1 MNRSTSHP
9 RRAGRRLTAVLLTLC
24 LLCSLLP
31 APSARAEGSWAQPYL
46 DKLVSWGVMRGDQ
59 AGNLDPDR
67 PITRSEY
74 VSLVNRAF
82 GYGDAGKNPFTDVS
96 PSDWYYDDIRV
107 AYQTGYFTG
116 TSKTTASPQDT
127 LTREQATVMLGRN
140 LMLREELGESLDFT
154 DGRQLSDWSRGIV
167 KSAAD
172 EGIVKGY
179 PDGSF
184 QPQRSITRGEV
195 AVMLAT
201 AIGTP
206 VSTPGDFTLG
216 SVYGNVTVSTSGV
229 TLRNTVIAG
238 DLYLTGGVGL
248 GYVTLENVTVLGRI
262 VASGAGEANKGDS
275 SLILRNVSAPSLVVD
290 SISNQF
296 VTVRSEGDTRIERTS
311 VRTPSYLE
319 DATGAGYGFAY
330 IELDGEAGTAL
341 EVAGNVKEIMGLTP
355 NASINV
361 AKGSALVV
369 TVDEAAAGTTVA
381 VQPGAEIKTLNLDT
395 GVKVSGSGDIE
406 HLVVNSAGS
415 SAATLPD
422 KVTVRPGLT
431 ANVSGEKMDTVTAA
445 ESSEA
450 PRLLSGFP
458 RAADLAPTSAAAL
471 FRTNKRGTV
480 YWAVSSI
487 TEGSVGEADLLSP
500 PSYSSKILKSGS
512 IAAAS
517 SNTDYTARISGL
529 TSGGS
534 YYLSAVLEDARGQRS
549 PVKVIAF
556 TTPDDSVP
564 GFASGYPV
572 MTKITNN
579 AAQVSVMPTKSCR
592 LYYALLPK
600 GSTAPKPDDFK
611 ANAVAGSLG
620 FGSMDLTKNTAR
632 LFPVNDRALNE
643 LETYDLY
650 LWLTD
655 VDGGKSS
662 PVKKLSFTTVDRTP
676 PEFVSGPNATS
687 VKETSVGLTAA
698 LNEAGTIY
706 WVAVKQGEDYPKPL
720 AGQTQ
725 KPELSSDTAKL
736 QVASGMNGLKS
747 GKAAVSAANKDVVLT
762 VSGLTAQAAYDFYYV
777 AQDKAGNYSAKVQML
792 TIHTLDTEPP
802 TVTQEFTRTND
813 TQGKSPLPDTDVKL
827 VFSEGI
833 QDVGGKILLELYR
846 DSRDTT
852 KSEDERSKAAAEL
865 ENLLRR
871 DVSLYDADAVPAR
884 LVPER
889 TAGSTGG
896 WVIDYRNVE
905 IAMDEGRTVITLK
918 NGSNLNLKSGGRYY
932 FQIENIADTSNNK
945 NLIRPN
951 PQKLPEFQTV
961 FAQMNLTGAD
971 TSGTAAGGPVSFDLS
986 FKAVPAGT
994 ANVSEGV
1001 YWDLL
1006 FWSSSNLNFDLYTR
1020 EEGKTEWTKQGS
1032 AVILPTPDSLKP
1044 GISYTRSFLT
1054 PSGRPAFEAL
1064 NRMTAPREYGLVI
1077 TALDGSTERETW
1089 NSRVE
1094 VNVSAVAGSDIPLGN
1109 LATNVT
1115 RDALDEAVS
1124 DGVVEIG
1131 NPPDYAL
1138 KHTFSDSVAPKLVN
1152 GYPTFNPGDSG
1163 VELELQLNRRG
1174 YVYYAVAPVGIIPTT
1189 RLDTGDTL
1197 TKDNWD
1203 MLPTDGRDH
1212 SAGLEDAAMPNRV
1225 NPPTSRAI
1233 LNPSYTNALIKVGHG
1248 TYDGGTLPIQIDNLK
1263 PETQYCAYL
1272 VLKGDSQD
1280 TYSSVYCYGF
1290 KTTEVTRPV
1299 ITLDVVNPAVQITV
1313 SEDANVA
1320 YSLMPANKVPTAF
1333 TANFSGYLPK
1343 APNPDGSDT
1352 LIPDPAVP
1360 APYRADGYT
1369 VLEAMI
1375 DSAGTGLGSVF
1386 DEYATEDAKLTFARL
1401 IRNQKVD
1408 TTNVVLAD
1416 SGAFQA
1422 SKPGDPVDCAKV
1434 MQGGT
1439 WYTFVAVGRSTLG
1452 SGDAFRAI
1460 TPVLLPDTDLPMV
1473 DACST
1478 SITTTL
1484 SDNVSGAYNNTYD
1497 GTVTVNFNKALY
1509 LLEQSA
1515 GTQKF
1520 TPVYLTDIGAAV
1532 AAGGVSING
1541 VTTYSATGIKAN
1553 IVPNAAA
1560 ENLSPCESVT
1570 FTFTGIRAGSTISFR
1585 STLCDQYGNN
1595 HKNAALVLTLT
1606 LPDKPNVNNQLYRP
1620 YFTVTPAW
1628 DNTK

>member
-1 MNRSTSHP
+1 MNRSPSHP
-9 RRAGRRLTAVLLTLC
+9 RRAGRRLSAALLTLC

-31 APSARAEGSWAQPYL
+31 APAAPAGGSWAQPYL

-167 KSAAD
+167 KRAAD

-195 AVMLAT
+195 AAMLVT

-216 SVYGNVTVSTSGV
+216 SVYGNVTVSASGV

-361 AKGSALVV
+361 AKGAALVV

-415 SAATLPD
+415 SATVLPD
-422 KVTVRPGLT
+422 KITVRPGLT

-500 PSYSSKILKSGS
+500 PSYSSRILKSGS

-611 ANAVAGSLG
+611 ANAVSGSLG
-620 FGSMDLTKNTAR
+620 YGSMDVTKNTAR

-706 WVAVKQGEDYPKPL
+706 WVAVRQGEDYPKPL

-736 QVASGMNGLKS
+736 QVASGMNALKS
-747 GKAAVSAANKDVVLT
+747 GKVAVSAANKDVVLT

-833 QDVGGKILLELYR
+833 QDVGGKILLELYQ

-852 KSEDERSKAAAEL
+852 KSDEARSKAAAEL
-865 ENLLRR
+865 ESLLRR

-961 FAQMNLTGAD
+961 FAQMNLTGTD
-971 TSGTAAGGPVSFDLS
+971 TSGTTAGGPVSFDLS

-1020 EEGKTEWTKQGS
+1020 DEGEGAWTKQGS

-1064 NRMTAPREYGLVI
+1064 NQMTAPREYGLVI

-1189 RLDTGDTL
+1189 WLATGDTL

-1203 MLPTDGRDH
+1203 MLPTDGQAH
-1212 SAGLEDAAMPNRV
+1212 SAGLEDTDMPNRV

-1320 YSLMPANKVPTAF
+1320 YSLIPANKVPTAF
-1333 TANFSGYLPK
+1333 TANFSGYIPK

-1352 LIPDPAVP
+1352 LIPDPTVP

-1478 SITTTL
+1478 SIGSEL
-1484 SDNVSGAYNNTYD
+1484 FDNVAAAYNGTYS
-1497 GTVTVNFNKALY
+1497 GTVTVNFNKAIY

-1553 IVPNAAA
+1553 IIPNAAA
-1560 ENLSPCESVT
+1560 DNLSPCESVT
-1570 FTFTGIRAGSTISFR
+1570 FTFTGIKAGSTISFR

-1606 LPDKPNVNNQLYRP
+1606 LPDRPNVNNQLYRP